1 MFYASFKLC
10 LNDIWAC
17 QKTIVAL
24 MLQTNLRNNNA
35 QIFISATTPGKSLI
49 DTGVIDNFI
58 IIAFSRNMDRY

>member
-1 MFYASFKLC
+1 
-10 LNDIWAC
+10 
-17 QKTIVAL
+17 

-49 DTGVIDNFI
+49 DTGVIDHFI